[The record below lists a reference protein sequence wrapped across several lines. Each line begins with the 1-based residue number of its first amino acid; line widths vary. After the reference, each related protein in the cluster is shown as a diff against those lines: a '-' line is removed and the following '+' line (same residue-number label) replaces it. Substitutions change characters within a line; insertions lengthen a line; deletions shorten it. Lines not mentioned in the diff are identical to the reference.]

1 MGVAVVVSRGLV
13 AKALRAVVLV
23 SPVWLANVSR
33 YRRSRSIRLRERWP
47 LTKPAQTRRT
57 RNKYGASMLRNHTI
71 PLRGIV
77 GLGRSKRGEFP
88 YILVYCHKM

>member
-47 LTKPAQTRRT
+47 LTKPAQRRNT
-57 RNKYGASMLRNHTI
+57 RNKYGASIVRNHTI
-71 PLRGIV
+71 PPEGYSGVR
-77 GLGRSKRGEFP
+77 KE
-88 YILVYCHKM
+88 